1 MNLNKRVWTQAEIA
15 TRALEMLAIGNQAVH
30 RAQARNRALGITN
43 YYTVAGCIVS
53 DAPQPNRQVD
63 DLQNNINSCND

>member
-30 RAQARNRALGITN
+30 RAQARKEARKKEACEIGVL
-43 YYTVAGCIVS
+43 VAHW
-53 DAPQPNRQVD
+53 
-63 DLQNNINSCND
+63 LEINSVGCTHYRGGVRTFV